1 MQPILK
7 ILVSKLK
14 ETDTNPGVVL
24 NVLRAIGDLAE
35 VNGGSNEME
44 KWADEILKILLEM
57 LSDLGNPDKRGVAL
71 WTLGQIVSA
80 TGRVVTPYH
89 KYPDLIDILINFL
102 KTETRK
108 SIRLRTIRV
117 LGLLGAM
124 DPYKHKMNKGL
135 IDSQNDNIL
144 ISVSDLKDGEKT
156 TDVSTAETLVDI
168 VCFEDYYPA
177 VVLQILN
184 KILKDLTLSHLHT
197 NVVQAIT
204 FTCQSLGIK
213 SVRYLPQVIPNIL
226 ENIRLSEMKDREFLI
241 QQLSN
246 IIEIVKQ
253 HIMVYMKDIFTL
265 IKDFWTPNSPL
276 QSTFI
281 NLIEKIAIALG
292 CEFRSYFSQLIPQI
306 LRVLHHDT
314 SKDRIFTVKMLKA
327 LQKFGEILEDYL
339 NLIVPPI
346 VRLFDG
352 PDIPTTVTLAAL
364 ETIEN
369 LAYVLNYTDFASRI
383 IHPLVRVL
391 DQNSDIREQA
401 LSTLKAMV
409 VQLGKKFLVFA
420 PLVSK
425 VFAKHKVVDMNYEKL
440 LNNAQEKTSMWLT
453 EEYLIKQARYKQANE
468 NAKPSENSNPIK
480 DLMCSE
486 QHLREAFEI
495 TPRVSRD
502 DWVSFFLL
510 FFAICYT
517 NFEVNL

>member
-7 ILVSKLK
+7 ILVSKLR
-14 ETDTNPGVVL
+14 ESDSNPGVVL

-44 KWADEILKILLEM
+44 KWADELLKILLEM

-89 KYPDLIDILINFL
+89 KYPNLIDILINFL

-135 IDSQNDNIL
+135 IDYQDDNIL
-144 ISVSDLKDGEKT
+144 ISISDFKDEDT
-156 TDVSTAETLVDI
+156 MDVSNAETQVDMHN
-168 VCFEDYYPA
+168 FDEYYPA
-177 VVLQILN
+177 VALQTLI
-184 KILKDLTLSHLHT
+184 KILRDQTLSHLHT

-213 SVRYLPQVIPNIL
+213 CVRYLPQVLPNL
-226 ENIRLSEMKDREFLI
+226 LDNIRLAEMKDREFLI

-246 IIEIVKQ
+246 LIEIVKQ
-253 HIMVYMKDIFTL
+253 HIIGYMSEIFKL
-265 IKDFWTPNSPL
+265 IREFWTPKSQL

-281 NLIEKIAIALG
+281 NLIEKIAVALG
-292 CEFRSYFSQLIPQI
+292 CEFRNYFSQLIPQI
-306 LRVLHHDT
+306 LRVLTHDN
-314 SKDRIFTVKMLKA
+314 SKDRHLTIKLLKA
-327 LQKFGEILEDYL
+327 LQMFGEILEDYL
-339 NLIVPPI
+339 NLIIPPI
-346 VRLFDG
+346 VKLFDG
-352 PDIPTTVTLAAL
+352 PDVPQPVTVTAL

-369 LAYVLNYTDFASRI
+369 LAYILNFQDFSSRI

-391 DQNSDIREQA
+391 DHNSEIREQA
-401 LSTLKAMV
+401 LSTLRALV
-409 VQLGKKFLVFA
+409 VQLGKKYLVFV
-420 PLVSK
+420 PLVYK
-425 VFAKHKVVDMNYEKL
+425 VFSKHKIHDVNYEKL
-440 LNNAQEKTSMWLT
+440 LTNVQEKTTMWLT
-453 EEYLIKQARYKQANE
+453 EEFLTKQARYKQALE
-468 NAKPSENSNPIK
+468 NTKPGENSNPFK
-480 DLMCSE
+480 DLSLSE
-486 QHLREAFEI
+486 KDLKASFEI

-502 DWVSFFLL
+502 DWVSL
-510 FFAICYT
+510 FYICFNKQKLHT
-517 NFEVNL
+517 LWC